1 MKIKLNQWQ
10 HDAACASSSDIMIYI
25 YIYFGGTRC
34 IEVKLKK
41 TGKDAQTGYVESQV
55 FFN

>member
-10 HDAACASSSDIMIYI
+10 HDAACASSSDIMI